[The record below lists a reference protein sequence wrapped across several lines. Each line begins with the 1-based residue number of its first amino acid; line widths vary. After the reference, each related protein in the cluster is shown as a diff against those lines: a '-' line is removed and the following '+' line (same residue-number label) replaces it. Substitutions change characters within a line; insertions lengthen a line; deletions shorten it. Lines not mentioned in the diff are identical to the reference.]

1 VITLF
6 AENEFEDAS
15 STMTAKDVESVASS
29 WKGKLVTF
37 TQVTEQR
44 RAQLLWLAQRI
55 TRNHDEA
62 EDVVQEAI
70 FRAFKRLPQFG
81 GESQIST
88 WLGVIVK
95 NTGREWLRDRRG
107 SVCLSLEYARNSD
120 DQPILLDF
128 PDPGRNPEQCCVRKE
143 MDDILL
149 SEIDGLNSVFKS
161 TIKMCAIEEGSYRE
175 AAHALGV
182 SIAAIKSQVFAPNRC

>member
-1 VITLF
+1 VVTLS
-6 AENEFEDAS
+6 AENEFENAS
-15 STMTAKDVESVASS
+15 STMTAEDVESVASS
-29 WKGKLVTF
+29 WIGKLVTF
-37 TQVTEQR
+37 TQVAEQR
-44 RAQLLWLAQRI
+44 RAQPLWLAQRM
-55 TRNHDEA
+55 THNHDDA

-70 FRAFKRLPQFG
+70 FRAFKSLPQFR
-81 GESQIST
+81 GESQIGT

-182 SIAAIKSQVFAPNRC
+182 SIAAIKSRVFAPNRC